1 MYKDCFEDKDYKVS
15 FVLCWMR
22 PIKKYWKRSWDFLQ
36 EDSWIS
42 FAVTLLL
49 AFIIIKFVFFSGL
62 SILTGT
68 SLPLVIVE
76 SCSMYHHEAG
86 LEKTF
91 ESQVYEDYGITLE
104 DTVDWDFQN
113 GLNKGDMIFVVSAE
127 NLKVGDVIIFN
138 GGIAN
143 PLIHR
148 VVGVGDTYST
158 KGDNYK
164 TNSKQLPSE
173 KVIEKD
179 RLVGKA
185 LFKVPFVGWAKLIFF
200 EGTRAPKDRGLCN

>member
-1 MYKDCFEDKDYKVS
+1 MSWEDMKKV
-15 FVLCWMR
+15 LN
-22 PIKKYWKRSWDFLQ
+22 YWKKTWNFLQ

-62 SILTGT
+62 SLLTGT

-76 SCSMYHHEAG
+76 SCSMYHPEAG
-86 LEKTF
+86 FEKTF
-91 ESQVYEDYGITLE
+91 ESQIYENYGINLD
-104 DTVDWDFQN
+104 DTPYWDFQN
-113 GLNKGDMIFVVSAE
+113 GLNKGDMVFVVSAD
-127 NLKVGDVIIFN
+127 NLEVGDVIIFN

-148 VVGVGDTYST
+148 IVSVGETYST

-164 TNSKQLPSE
+164 TNSNQLNSE
-173 KVIEKD
+173 KIIEKD
-179 RLVGKA
+179 RIVGKA
-185 LFKVPFVGWAKLIFF
+185 LFKVPMVGWAKLIFF
-200 EGTRAPKDRGLCN
+200 EGTRAPKARGLCK

>member
-1 MYKDCFEDKDYKVS
+1 MKN
-15 FVLCWMR
+15 
-22 PIKKYWKRSWDFLQ
+22 IKRYWKKIRDFLQ
-36 EDSWIS
+36 EDSWVS

-62 SILTGT
+62 SFLTGT

-91 ESQVYEDYGITLE
+91 ESSVYEDYDITLE
-104 DTVDWDFQN
+104 DTSDWDFQN
-113 GLNKGDMIFVVSAE
+113 GINKGDMIFVVAAE
-127 NLKVGDVIIFN
+127 NIRIGDVIIFN
-138 GGIAN
+138 GGTTN

-148 VVGVGDTYST
+148 VVNVGDSYST

-173 KVIEKD
+173 KIIEED
-179 RLVGKA
+179 QLIGKA

-200 EGTRAPKDRGLCN
+200 EGTRVPRDRGLCK

>member
-1 MYKDCFEDKDYKVS
+1 MKTLK
-15 FVLCWMR
+15 R
-22 PIKKYWKRSWDFLQ
+22 YWKKVWDFLH

-42 FAVTLLL
+42 FAITLLL
-49 AFIIIKFVFFSGL
+49 AFIVIKFVFFSGL
-62 SILTGT
+62 SFLTGT

-91 ESQVYEDYGITLE
+91 ESQVYADYGIALE
-104 DTVDWDFQN
+104 DSSGWDFQN
-113 GLNKGDMIFVVSAE
+113 GINKGDMIFVVEAKNIE
-127 NLKVGDVIIFN
+127 IGDVIIFN
-138 GGIAN
+138 GGTAN

-148 VVGVGDTYST
+148 VIKVGDTYST

-173 KVIEKD
+173 KVIEENQ
-179 RLVGKA
+179 LVGKA

-200 EGTRAPKDRGLCN
+200 EGTRIPRDRGLCK